1 MTPIIL
7 LNFAKFIILL
17 MTKQINKDLKGL
29 SNWLNANKICRNV
42 RQLKL
47 SYLNLQKKKP
57 T

>member
-17 MTKQINKDLKGL
+17 MTKQVNKDLKGL